1 MSGLGYNQ
9 LDQTAKK
16 FKKKQS
22 ASDGYEFFGSVDDRG
37 RRTWDTAAYERK
49 AKYGHAGTVATDLK
63 SDKRNLP
70 PSKRDMLT
78 ARDYKV
84 DLDSKVNRTSVVSMT
99 DGGKDGSAGYYCE
112 VCDCVI
118 KDSMNYLDHI
128 NGRKHIQNLGMS
140 MNLTRSTVE
149 DVKKRFKMHKE
160 KKVVE
165 KKEYSLAERLADA
178 AEEEE
183 RMAAYSVQVKKDRRN
198 RKRNRD
204 EEKRNNDLELKRA
217 KRAMEE
223 KLRKEHDALI
233 EQNRKEEARKKA
245 ESRKNRSS
253 GSESDEAPD
262 EKDNPPP
269 PPPPKP
275 VSEDLLAAADN
286 DDDMMAAMGF
296 GGFGGSAKDM

>member
-9 LDQTAKK
+9 LDQTAKRSR
-16 FKKKQS
+16 KKEENDEYQFYG
-22 ASDGYEFFGSVDDRG
+22 AVDDRG
-37 RRTWDTAAYERK
+37 RRTWDKDAYERK

-70 PSKRDMLT
+70 PSKRDLLQ
-78 ARDYKV
+78 ARDYRV
-84 DLDSKVNRTSVVSMT
+84 DLESKVNRTSVISMT

-140 MNLTRSTVE
+140 MNLKRSTVD
-149 DVKKRFKMHKE
+149 DVKARFKYLKE

-178 AEEEE
+178 HEEEE
-183 RMAAYSVQVKKDRRN
+183 RMQVYTQQVRKDRKG
-198 RKRNRD
+198 RKRTKD
-204 EEKRNNDLELKRA
+204 ETSRANDLELKRA

-233 EQNRKEEARKKA
+233 AENKRKEDEER
-245 ESRKNRSS
+245 RNND
-253 GSESDEAPD
+253 GDSDHSD
-262 EKDNPPP
+262 DNENSKSPPPP
-269 PPPPKP
+269 PPPPKEIN
-275 VSEDLLAAADN
+275 EDILAAADN

-296 GGFGGSAKDM
+296 GGFGGSVKE